1 MKVSGVDCY
10 PMAEVPSIQRT
21 YKVWASDDVIY
32 GPIDFSLLCQWVREA
47 RVSQVNWIYTE
58 QTETWSRAED
68 LAELGLLLKE
78 SEELIKPG
86 TINTQIDP
94 LIPGVPMGTLQEVE
108 IFKNMTDRQ
117 RGRFAQC
124 MEVQKFSKFDTLVK
138 ENASGEDMYV
148 ILEGLVR
155 VRKMIGGREDVLAT
169 LGAGE
174 MFGEM
179 SLFDSAKRSADIV
192 ANSDGVL
199 LRLSKETMQGMVDKQ
214 PEVVVPFLVEIS
226 KKMAERIRSDNERH
240 KKNTILNECPSF
252 NLNNFNSP
260 GLVKKKTTA
269 LVYSRVSFLPPPSPP
284 PRLHTQHS

>member
-1 MKVSGVDCY
+1 
-10 PMAEVPSIQRT
+10 MAEVPSIQRT
-21 YKVWASDDVIY
+21 YKVWATDDVIY

-47 RVSQVNWIYTE
+47 RVSRVNWIYTE

-78 SEELIKPG
+78 SEELIQPG

-124 MEVQKFSKFDTLVK
+124 MEVQKFSKFDTLVE

-155 VRKMIGGREDVLAT
+155 VRKMIGGREDVIAT

-226 KKMAERIRSDNERH
+226 KKMAERIRADNERH
-240 KKNTILNECPSF
+240 KKNTILRQ
-252 NLNNFNSP
+252 
-260 GLVKKKTTA
+260 A
-269 LVYSRVSFLPPPSPP
+269 R
-284 PRLHTQHS
+284 Q